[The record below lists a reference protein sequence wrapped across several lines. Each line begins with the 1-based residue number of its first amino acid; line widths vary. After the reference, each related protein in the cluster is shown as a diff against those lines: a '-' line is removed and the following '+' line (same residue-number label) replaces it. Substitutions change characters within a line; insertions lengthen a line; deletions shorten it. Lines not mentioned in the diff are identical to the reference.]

1 MIARRAGLGRHAR
14 RARTL
19 ARAAAHAVVTSAVTA
34 SAVTALAVTAL
45 AVTALAVTALAV
57 AAPLG
62 AQAAPAAPAA
72 QAAPAA
78 PDAPPAPAGRPTL
91 EPLRVGGE
99 VLVGTYAGL
108 GGFLIG
114 RFIGGSIG
122 DLMPASER
130 DKENLAHVTGLVVG
144 GLATAGGTFAVGAV
158 RSNQT
163 ASYPATLLG
172 AGAGYVT
179 GLAVTRLLFPRSR
192 PSVTP
197 EQSRARWLQATV
209 QSLLPAI
216 GATIAFNSSRRFK

>member
-1 MIARRAGLGRHAR
+1 VIARRAGLGRHAR

-62 AQAAPAAPAA
+62 AQAAPAAPVA
-72 QAAPAA
+72 QAA